1 MAGGAVWK
9 AGMMGEERGRGGETG
24 RGAGHAS
31 ELVMGST
38 PLSAD
43 RKTKAPFQMLDFF
56 LFRTFF
62 FIKMN

>member
-1 MAGGAVWK
+1 
-9 AGMMGEERGRGGETG
+9 MMGEERGRGGETG